1 MEERAT
7 RIHSTT
13 LKKQAAVVG
22 IPFTQNKSN
31 RSAAARKFD
40 SVISNLYCEIVFI
53 ADASDSVGDVRHFGK
68 SS

>member
-1 MEERAT
+1 MEEKAT

-13 LKKQAAVVG
+13 LKKQAAVIG
-22 IPFTQNKSN
+22 IPFTQNKSS
-31 RSAAARKFD
+31 RSVVARKFD
-40 SVISNLYCEIVFI
+40 SVISNYSNFLYI